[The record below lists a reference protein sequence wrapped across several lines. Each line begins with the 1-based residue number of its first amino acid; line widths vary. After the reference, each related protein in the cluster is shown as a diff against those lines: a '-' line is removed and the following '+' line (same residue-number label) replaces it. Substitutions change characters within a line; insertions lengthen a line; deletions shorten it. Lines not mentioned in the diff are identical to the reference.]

1 MSLKLQ
7 HVSAG
12 GLAAKQ
18 IKVDGE
24 TKMTRYTPAASL
36 LFPVPNATKLLAVLA
51 LVFANTNLLPGAA
64 TAQRAQP
71 DLERNVQTRQIQTLA
86 VVNGQ
91 EITRQQIAD
100 ECMRRF
106 GADTLKT
113 IINKYLVVVE
123 LQRAG
128 IQVTEQDIDREIEN
142 RGKPHGMSGERYTQ
156 TICKGRNLTLDEFR
170 NNFIWN
176 ELALRRLAE
185 QNLRVTPEELNK
197 RMDFEFGP
205 RVQIR
210 QIVLDSMQQAQKI
223 QAQATADPANFER
236 LAKEFSVDQ
245 VSRPMGGLTMRAVR
259 RNGGF
264 PELENLVF
272 SLSKGEVS
280 KVLPV
285 ANQFVIFKCERTFPA
300 EKIANEQLT
309 AIHERLVK
317 QISNE
322 KLNSEASKMFK
333 RLEQET
339 KIVNVLNDPKLRQQM
354 PGVAAI
360 VNGQKVLVNQVAE
373 ACITRYGAGM
383 LDTEINRT
391 ILLQSLKRAGTAVAE
406 NDLTDEI
413 YRAAKSNG
421 FLRKDQT
428 VDDAAWLKQVTN
440 NNPDKEV
447 FYIEDEVWPT
457 VALKKLVSSSVQVT
471 NEDLQ
476 KSFEANFGPRVEVL
490 WLETNEHRKA
500 NKIYNMAEANPT
512 PEYFGELAH
521 TYSID
526 PASMNNYGV
535 VPPIRK
541 HGGLPKLE
549 QEAFA
554 LRKGEMSSL
563 IQLGDSWVILLC
575 LGRTEPVVADLDA
588 VRDDLAEDILEK
600 KMRIAMARRFQ
611 SIRDNAQIDNFL
623 KGTSQPGRS
632 AIEAN
637 RETHT
642 RRR

>member
-1 MSLKLQ
+1 
-7 HVSAG
+7 
-12 GLAAKQ
+12 
-18 IKVDGE
+18 
-24 TKMTRYTPAASL
+24 MTRYAPTVSL
-36 LFPVPNATKLLAVLA
+36 LQKSRFAVIKTLI
-51 LVFANTNLLPGAA
+51 VFATIVVTNCNAPAMKIAA
-64 TAQRAQP
+64 AQQR
-71 DLERNVQTRQIQTLA
+71 QTKPQLQTQARQIQTLA

-106 GADTLKT
+106 GSDTLKT
-113 IINKYLVVVE
+113 IINKHLVVVE

-128 IQVTEQDIDREIEN
+128 LQVTDQDIDQEIEN

-156 TICKGRNLTLDEFR
+156 TICKGRDLTLDEFR

-176 ELALRRLAE
+176 ELALRRLAS
-185 QNLRVTPEELNK
+185 QNIKVTPEELNK

-223 QAQATADPANFER
+223 QAQAAAAPANFER

-245 VSRPMGGLTMRAVR
+245 VSRPMGGLIMHAVR

-264 PELENLVF
+264 PELENMVF
-272 SLSKGEVS
+272 SLRKGEVS
-280 KVLPV
+280 SVLPV
-285 ANQFVIFKCERTFPA
+285 ADKFVIFKCERILPA
-300 EKIANEQLT
+300 EQIAKEQLP
-309 AIHERLVK
+309 AMHDRLIE

-339 KIVNVLNDPKLRQQM
+339 KIVNVLNDPELRKQM

-360 VNGQKVLVNQVAE
+360 VNGQKILLNQVAE
-373 ACITRYGAGM
+373 ACIARYGAGM

-391 ILLQSLKRAGTAVAE
+391 ILLQSLKRAGMSVAE

-413 YRAAKSNG
+413 YRAAKANG

-428 VDDAAWLKQVTN
+428 VDDAAWLKHVTN
-440 NNPDKEV
+440 NTPSKEV

-471 NEDLQ
+471 SEDLQ

-490 WLETNEHRKA
+490 WIETNEHRKA
-500 NKIYNMAEANPT
+500 TKIWNMAKANPT
-512 PEYFGELAH
+512 RDYFGELAH
-521 TYSID
+521 AYSID

-541 HGGLPKLE
+541 HGGRPKLE
-549 QEAFA
+549 QEAFG
-554 LRKGEMSSL
+554 LNKGEISGL

-600 KMRIAMARRFQ
+600 KMRIAMGRRFQ

-623 KGTSQPGRS
+623 KGTSQPGRA

-637 RETHT
+637 RDLNT

>member
-1 MSLKLQ
+1 MEKP
-7 HVSAG
+7 
-12 GLAAKQ
+12 
-18 IKVDGE
+18 
-24 TKMTRYTPAASL
+24 KMTRYAPTASL
-36 LFPVPNATKLLAVLA
+36 PQKSLFAAFKTSIAIAVIATISVTTSA
-51 LVFANTNLLPGAA
+51 TT
-64 TAQRAQP
+64 TAQAQQRHAQP
-71 DLERNVQTRQIQTLA
+71 QLQAQARQIQTLA

-106 GADTLKT
+106 GSETLKT
-113 IINKYLVVVE
+113 IINKHLVVVE

-128 IQVTEQDIDREIEN
+128 LQVTEQDIDQEIEN

-176 ELALRRLAE
+176 ELALRRLAA
-185 QNLRVTPEELNK
+185 QNINVTPEELNK

-223 QAQATADPANFER
+223 QAQAAANPANFER

-245 VSRPMGGLTMRAVR
+245 VSRPMGGLIMHAVR

-264 PELENLVF
+264 PELENMVF

-280 KVLPV
+280 SVLPV
-285 ANQFVIFKCERTFPA
+285 ADKFVIFKCERVLPA
-300 EKIANEQLT
+300 EKIADQQLS
-309 AIHERLVK
+309 AMHDRLIE

-322 KLNSEASKMFK
+322 KLNSEAAKMFK

-339 KIVNVLNDPKLRQQM
+339 KIVNVLNDPNLRKQM
-354 PGVAAI
+354 PGVAAV
-360 VNGQKVLVNQVAE
+360 VNGQKVLLNQVAE

-391 ILLQSLKRAGTAVAE
+391 ILLQSLKRAGMAVAE

-413 YRAAKSNG
+413 YRAAKANG

-428 VDDAAWLKQVTN
+428 VDDAAWLKHVTN
-440 NNPDKEV
+440 NTPDKEV

-471 NEDLQ
+471 REDLQ

-490 WLETNEHRKA
+490 WIETNEHRKA
-500 NKIYNMAEANPT
+500 TKIWNMAKANST
-512 PEYFGELAH
+512 RDYFGELAH
-521 TYSID
+521 AYSID

-541 HGGLPKLE
+541 HGGRPKLE
-549 QEAFA
+549 QEAFS
-554 LRKGEMSSL
+554 LKKGEISGL
-563 IQLGDSWVILLC
+563 IQLRDSWVILLC

-600 KMRIAMARRFQ
+600 KMRIAMTRRFQ

-623 KGTSQPGRS
+623 KGTSQPGRA

-637 RETHT
+637 RETQT